1 MVRSLLLEGVSPQE
15 YQTMRACLGV
25 HEQSF
30 RPDDVIY
37 DFGDGRG
44 LLGIVTEGSAV
55 VERIDREGG
64 RAILEHLE
72 PGGVFGEM
80 MMFKAAG
87 DDSVVARSVTP
98 CRVSFLRGEAV
109 MRRCEHACACH
120 GRMVENLGRGA
131 QPSLHPGEA
140 AAVFPAAGGQGAR
153 PVISAAFFPQCA
165 GGLYLRRPQRHDAR
179 AEENAGGNAGDHH
192 RQTGDIAVNEK
203 HPTGVALDRV
213 IFQRLTAPLAPSD
226 EGTVSEAD

>member
-64 RAILEHLE
+64 RAILEHLG

-87 DDSVVARSVTP
+87 DDSVVVRAAAPT
-98 CRVSFLRGEAV
+98 RVSFLRSEAV

-120 GRMVENLGRGA
+120 SRMVENLFRLVTEKATSLSERVEVLSRRSIREKLLRYFQLQAAKGHG
-131 QPSLHPGEA
+131 PSFQLPFSLSA
-140 AAVFPAAGGQGAR
+140 LADY
-153 PVISAAFFPQCA
+153 ISADRSAMMRELKKMRDERLVDIT
-165 GGLYLRRPQRHDAR
+165 GRRVLLHL
-179 AEENAGGNAGDHH
+179 NA
-192 RQTGDIAVNEK
+192 
-203 HPTGVALDRV
+203 
-213 IFQRLTAPLAPSD
+213 
-226 EGTVSEAD
+226 

>member
-1 MVRSLLLEGVSPQE
+1 MVRSPLLEGVSPQE

-120 GRMVENLGRGA
+120 GRMVENLFHLVTEKAMSLSERVEVLSQRSIRDKLLAYFSLQSSHSGGTFTLPFSLSALAEYISTDRSAMMRELKHLREEGRVEVDGRRVT
-131 QPSLHPGEA
+131 LH
-140 AAVFPAAGGQGAR
+140 
-153 PVISAAFFPQCA
+153 CA
-165 GGLYLRRPQRHDAR
+165 
-179 AEENAGGNAGDHH
+179 E
-192 RQTGDIAVNEK
+192 
-203 HPTGVALDRV
+203 
-213 IFQRLTAPLAPSD
+213 F
-226 EGTVSEAD
+226 

>member
-1 MVRSLLLEGVSPQE
+1 MVRSPLLEGVSPQE
-15 YQTMRACLGV
+15 YQMMRACLGV

-44 LLGIVTEGSAV
+44 LLGIVTQGSAV
-55 VERIDREGG
+55 VERVDREGG

-109 MRRCEHACACH
+109 MHRCQHACACH
-120 GRMVENLGRGA
+120 SRMVENLFHLVTEKAMSLSERVEVLSRRSIREKLLRYFQLQAAKERGRSFLL
-131 QPSLHPGEA
+131 PFSLSA
-140 AAVFPAAGGQGAR
+140 LADY
-153 PVISAAFFPQCA
+153 ISADRSAMMRE
-165 GGLYLRRPQRHDAR
+165 LKKMR
-179 AEENAGGNAGDHH
+179 EEMLVSITG
-192 RQTGDIAVNEK
+192 RQVTL
-203 HPTGVALDRV
+203 P
-213 IFQRLTAPLAPSD
+213 
-226 EGTVSEAD
+226 